1 MYVVNGHCIQYLFS
15 SNERHASAGQSL
27 NDHILFME
35 KQNPQINKRTRII
48 IQSIQSVD
56 CRVVR
61 LILIFFFFLW
71 WLLLCIIYALRAG
84 WRHDERNKVN
94 EFDKQFFF
102 VIYQNSFSIF
112 YELIHSIEIE

>member
-56 CRVVR
+56 CRVIR
-61 LILIFFFFLW
+61 LILIFFSFYDDCYYVLFMRCVPDDDTMSAIKLMN
-71 WLLLCIIYALRAG
+71 LI
-84 WRHDERNKVN
+84 
-94 EFDKQFFF
+94 
-102 VIYQNSFSIF
+102 NSFFSLFIKTVF
-112 YELIHSIEIE
+112 QFSMN